1 MLHFYDVGGLLVRR
15 WVPAQRRAT
24 LEVWSGD
31 GWAPYPDVDHVS
43 RHGHRITDVQSLA
56 ALHGIRAR
64 AGGLVPLSDEEAD
77 AALRARQRRA

>member
-15 WVPAQRRAT
+15 WIPAQRRVT

-31 GWAPYPDVDHVS
+31 SWSPYPDVDQVS

-56 ALHGIRAR
+56 LLHQTRAR
-64 AGGLVPLSDEEAD
+64 AGALPPLSDEEAEI
-77 AALRARQRRA
+77 ALRARRRRA